1 MHTQAA
7 ASFVPEATERDRL
20 LAALFSA
27 GTAWDALRLVPTVP
41 CLDWC
46 DRCAS
51 AVSCG
56 LPGAIVAVI
65 VADVSPAGHILSMV
79 RCGAGG
85 HVGIGR
91 PLSDLRWRLEL
102 LEGAQLPAIPSEHPA
117 PTVITVMSNRSI
129 TEEGWQTLGVGHVVS
144 IAAMLPLAESRRA
157 VCMSAGTCNG
167 PPTEQMI
174 AVLSSLVPAVAR
186 AAARA
191 IDHVDRQHSDW
202 ISPREQDV
210 LDLLIVG
217 KSVPEIAEVL
227 CRSPHTIHDHVKALH
242 RKFGA
247 KSRGELVAIALGH
260 GREWHD
266 RTT

>member
-1 MHTQAA
+1 MNT
-7 ASFVPEATERDRL
+7 PTELSILVHSDERTRL
-20 LAALFSA
+20 LAALHSA
-27 GTAWDALRLVPTVP
+27 SNAWDALRLVPTVP

-46 DRCAS
+46 DRCA
-51 AVSCG
+51 AAISCG
-56 LPGAIVAVI
+56 LPGTIVSVI
-65 VADVSPAGHILSMV
+65 IADVTTTGHILAMV

-85 HVGIGR
+85 HVNIGR

-102 LEGAQLPAIPSEHPA
+102 LEGAQLPAFPSDP
-117 PTVITVMSNRSI
+117 PVPIVTTVMSNRSI

-144 IAAMLPLAESRRA
+144 VATMLPLAGCRRA
-157 VCMSAGTCNG
+157 VCLSAGTTSG
-167 PPTEQMI
+167 PPSEQVI
-174 AVLSSLVPAVAR
+174 AVLTALTPAVAR
-186 AAARA
+186 VAARA

-217 KSVPEIAEVL
+217 KSVPEIAELL

-242 RKFGA
+242 RKLGA
-247 KSRGELVAIALGH
+247 KSRGELVSIALGH

-266 RTT
+266 RSA